1 MTERGPTRGMATAAT
16 PRESKRTN
24 SEERRK
30 KEAWGLGLHFSQDAT
45 SHEPAIARVIS
56 RAALHAGK
64 LFNHSSVCEWRHKA
78 SPHGLW
84 FIPKTGRIRVSNRAV
99 SCRSCP
105 CLVQDPPALE
115 RPGTVPPRRIVHL
128 TQLGQPQHVFAGL
141 RPATRSNKATHKIA
155 GGERL
160 VMARLCMPKALQSDG
175 RRQILPP
182 TTSKGRQAKVHT
194 STDANMHACTYAR
207 AHSLRPAFPTALAKP
222 EKETR
227 MRNPTCISDFP
238 SVLHRASCTYLYPLS
253 YKNSTAPTGS
263 QLCSLACRGANSYS
277 MARGRTGP
285 DISLRMLRTPQDHR
299 RTQSVTVQTYA

>member
-1 MTERGPTRGMATAAT
+1 MTERGPTRGRRRQQADEA
-16 PRESKRTN
+16 SKRTN
-24 SEERRK
+24 SEERRRK
-30 KEAWGLGLHFSQDAT
+30 RGLGPGAALFAGRDLT
-45 SHEPAIARVIS
+45 RTPAIARVIS

-141 RPATRSNKATHKIA
+141 RPATRSNGNATRHTTKS
-155 GGERL
+155 R
-160 VMARLCMPKALQSDG
+160 G
-175 RRQILPP
+175 RRVCACPKP
-182 TTSKGRQAKVHT
+182 SKVTAGDKYYHQRQARVHT
-194 STDANMHACTYAR
+194 TTDTNIHACTHAR
-207 AHSLRPAFPTALAKP
+207 THSLRPAFPTALAKP

-227 MRNPTCISDFP
+227 MRNPTCISDLP